1 MILDNIESMAY
12 DYICRK
18 ANELYEKASVMT
30 APQLI
35 KGLEKQGIHTIGNS
49 ERKARSMIRASLDA
63 AMEQEEFDLVEKIA
77 SSFTSENGWPILTYA
92 EGGRA

>member
-1 MILDNIESMAY
+1 MILNEIESMAY

-18 ANELYEKASVMT
+18 ANELYEQATVMT

-35 KGLEKQGIHTIGNS
+35 NGLEKHGIHTVGNS
-49 ERKARSMIRASLDA
+49 ERIARSMIRASLDA
-63 AMEQEEFDLVEKIA
+63 AMESEEFQLVERIA
-77 SSFTSENGWPILTYA
+77 SSFTTGNGWPILTYA